1 MTKRGV
7 FVQALV
13 NHLWAGTENMRQSSE
28 NIENMPIRGDSRVI
42 FGWAM
47 YDWANSAYIT
57 TLAVAILP
65 IYFAGVVVPP
75 DGLEIRGTLYA
86 AETLWG
92 FMVSAAAFLVFIAAP
107 TLGAIADFCCAK
119 KRFLFFFCYLGVV
132 SAAFLSFSKTGDV
145 WLTMILFVISQIGFV
160 GANVFYDA
168 FLPQIAPEGKTDRIS
183 SKGFAYGYVGGGLQF
198 ALALGLLAG
207 HEKIGLSEAEAARLG
222 MLTAALWWGGFAL
235 VTVSLLRE
243 PRRMQALPEGF
254 RRVPLCQGYISLGI
268 SRVWKTIRKL
278 RKLRHLVLFLAAFL
292 VYNEG
297 IQTVIQMATIYGK
310 QELHLTTTTLMMTLL
325 LVQAVAFLGA
335 LLSAWISERIG
346 AKRAV
351 IVTLTGWSGVVIYAY
366 FIHSATEYFV
376 MGGIV
381 GLVLGGSQ
389 AISRSF
395 YASII
400 PEGASAEFFGFY
412 SVVSKFS
419 AVWGPFIFAIIRH
432 WTGSSRNSILSLIFF
447 FILGIILLSR
457 VNEKEA
463 RKAGA
468 ELEL

>member
-1 MTKRGV
+1 
-7 FVQALV
+7 
-13 NHLWAGTENMRQSSE
+13 MRQPSE
-28 NIENMPIRGDSRVI
+28 DIADMPIRGDRRVI

-57 TLAVAILP
+57 TLAIAILP

-75 DGLEIRGTLYA
+75 EGLEIKGTLYA

-92 FMVSAAAFLVFIAAP
+92 LMVSAAAFLVFLAAP
-107 TLGAIADFCCAK
+107 ALGAIADFCCTK
-119 KRFLFFFCYLGVV
+119 KRFLFSFCYLGVA
-132 SAAFLSFSKTGDV
+132 SAAFLSFCKSGDV
-145 WLTMILFVISQIGFV
+145 WLTIILFVISQIGFV

-168 FLPQIAPEGKTDRIS
+168 FLPQIAPEGETDRIS

-198 ALALGLLAG
+198 ALSLCLLAG
-207 HEKIGLSEAEAARLG
+207 HEKIGLSEAGAARLG

-243 PRRMQALPEGF
+243 PRMTQTLPEGF
-254 RRVPLCQGYISLGI
+254 RSIPLGLGYISLGI
-268 SRVWKTIRKL
+268 SRVWKTMRKL
-278 RKLRHLVLFLAAFL
+278 RRLRHLVLFLAAFL

-310 QELHLTTTTLMMTLL
+310 QELHLSTTVLMMTLL

-335 LLSAWISERIG
+335 LLLAWISERIG

-351 IVTLTGWSGVVIYAY
+351 IVTLIGWSGVVFYAY
-366 FIHSATEYFV
+366 FIHSAIEYFV
-376 MGGIV
+376 LGGII

-395 YASII
+395 YSSII
-400 PEGASAEFFGFY
+400 PESAPAEFFGFY
-412 SVVSKFS
+412 SVVNKFS

-447 FILGIILLSR
+447 FILGILLLSW
-457 VNEKEA
+457 VNEKKAVEA
-463 RKAGA
+463 ST
-468 ELEL
+468 ELVL

>member
-1 MTKRGV
+1 
-7 FVQALV
+7 
-13 NHLWAGTENMRQSSE
+13 MRQLSE
-28 NIENMPIRGDSRVI
+28 NIANTPIRGDRRVI

-75 DGLEIRGTLYA
+75 EGLEIKGTFYA

-92 FMVSAAAFLVFIAAP
+92 FMVSAAAFLVFLAAP

-119 KRFLFFFCYLGVV
+119 KRFLFSFCYLGVV
-132 SAAFLSFSKTGDV
+132 SAAFLSFSKAGDV

-168 FLPQIAPEGKTDRIS
+168 FLSQIAPEGETDRIS
-183 SKGFAYGYVGGGLQF
+183 SKGFAFGYVGGGLQF
-198 ALALGLLAG
+198 ALALVLLAG

-254 RRVPLCQGYISLGI
+254 RRVPLGLGYISLGI

-278 RKLRHLVLFLAAFL
+278 RQLRHLVLFLAAFL

-310 QELHLTTTTLMMTLL
+310 QELHLSTTTLMMTLL

-335 LLSAWISERIG
+335 LLLAWISERIG

-351 IVTLTGWSGVVIYAY
+351 IVTLMGWSGVVIYAY

-381 GLVLGGSQ
+381 GFVLGGSQ

-432 WTGSSRNSILSLIFF
+432 WTGSSRNSILSLILF
-447 FILGIILLSR
+447 FILGIFLLSL
-457 VNEKEA
+457 VNEKKA
-463 RKAGA
+463 RKAGK
-468 ELEL
+468 EFLLSDS

>member
-1 MTKRGV
+1 
-7 FVQALV
+7 
-13 NHLWAGTENMRQSSE
+13 MRQSSE
-28 NIENMPIRGDSRVI
+28 DIADTPIRGDRRVI

-92 FMVSAAAFLVFIAAP
+92 FMLSAAAFIVFLAAP
-107 TLGAIADFCCAK
+107 ILGAIADFCSTK
-119 KRFLFFFCYLGVV
+119 KRFLFSFCYLGVV
-132 SAAFLSFSKTGDV
+132 SAAFLSFSKSGDV
-145 WLTMILFVISQIGFV
+145 WLTMILFIISQIGFV

-168 FLPQIAPEGKTDRIS
+168 FLPQIAPEGETDRIS

-235 VTVSLLRE
+235 VTVYCLRE
-243 PRRMQALPEGF
+243 PRRIQALPDGF
-254 RRVPLCQGYISLGI
+254 RHVPFGLGYISLGV

-278 RKLRHLVLFLAAFL
+278 RQLRHLVLFLAAFL

-297 IQTVIQMATIYGK
+297 IQTVILMATIYGK
-310 QELHLTTTTLMMTLL
+310 QELHLSTTTLMMTLL
-325 LVQAVAFLGA
+325 LVQAVAFVGA
-335 LLSAWISERIG
+335 LLLGRISERIG

-351 IVTLTGWSGVVIYAY
+351 IVTLTGWIGVLIYAY
-366 FIHSATEYFV
+366 FIHSAIEYFV

-395 YASII
+395 YSSII

-412 SVVSKFS
+412 SVVNKFS
-419 AVWGPFIFAIIRH
+419 AVWGPFIFAIICH

-447 FILGIILLSR
+447 FILGILLLSL
-457 VNEKEA
+457 VNEKNA

-468 ELEL
+468 ELIL

>member
-1 MTKRGV
+1 M
-7 FVQALV
+7 Q
-13 NHLWAGTENMRQSSE
+13 QSSE
-28 NIENMPIRGDSRVI
+28 NIENTPIRGDRRVI

-47 YDWANSAYIT
+47 YDWANSAYVT

-92 FMVSAAAFLVFIAAP
+92 FMVSAAAFLVFVAAP

-119 KRFLFFFCYLGVV
+119 KRFLFSFCYLGVV
-132 SAAFLSFSKTGDV
+132 SAAFLSFSKAGDV

-168 FLPQIAPEGKTDRIS
+168 FLPQIAPEGETDRIS

-243 PRRMQALPEGF
+243 PRRILALPEGF
-254 RRVPLCQGYISLGI
+254 RRVPLGLGYISLGV
-268 SRVWKTIRKL
+268 SRVWRTIRKL
-278 RKLRHLVLFLAAFL
+278 RQLRHLVLFLAAFL

-335 LLSAWISERIG
+335 LLLAWVSKQIG

-351 IVTLTGWSGVVIYAY
+351 IVTLIGWSGVVIYAY
-366 FIHSATEYFV
+366 FIHSAIE
-376 MGGIV
+376 
-381 GLVLGGSQ
+381 
-389 AISRSF
+389 
-395 YASII
+395 
-400 PEGASAEFFGFY
+400 
-412 SVVSKFS
+412 
-419 AVWGPFIFAIIRH
+419 
-432 WTGSSRNSILSLIFF
+432 
-447 FILGIILLSR
+447 
-457 VNEKEA
+457 
-463 RKAGA
+463 
-468 ELEL
+468 

>member
-1 MTKRGV
+1 
-7 FVQALV
+7 
-13 NHLWAGTENMRQSSE
+13 MRRPSE
-28 NIENMPIRGDSRVI
+28 DIADMPIRGDRRVI

-47 YDWANSAYIT
+47 YDWANSAYTT

-92 FMVSAAAFLVFIAAP
+92 FMVSAAAFLVFLAAP

-119 KRFLFFFCYLGVV
+119 KRFLFSFCYLGVV
-132 SAAFLSFSKTGDV
+132 SAAFLSFSKAGDV
-145 WLTMILFVISQIGFV
+145 WFTMILFVISQIGFV

-168 FLPQIAPEGKTDRIS
+168 FLPQIAPEGDTDRIS

-198 ALALGLLAG
+198 ALSLCLLAG
-207 HEKIGLSEAEAARLG
+207 HEKIGLSEAGAARLG
-222 MLTAALWWGGFAL
+222 MLTAAMWWGGFAL
-235 VTVSLLRE
+235 VTVYCLRE
-243 PRRMQALPEGF
+243 PRRIQAMPEGF
-254 RRVPLCQGYISLGI
+254 QHLPLGLGYISLGV
-268 SRVWKTIRKL
+268 SQVLKTIRKL
-278 RKLRHLVLFLAAFL
+278 RQLRHLILFLAAFL

-310 QELHLTTTTLMMTLL
+310 QELHLSTTVLMMTLL
-325 LVQAVAFLGA
+325 LVQAIAFLGA
-335 LLSAWISERIG
+335 LLLAWISKRIG

-351 IVTLTGWSGVVIYAY
+351 IVTLIGWSGVVFYAY
-366 FIHSATEYFV
+366 FIHSAIEYFV
-376 MGGIV
+376 LGGII

-400 PEGASAEFFGFY
+400 PGGVSAEFFGFY
-412 SVVSKFS
+412 SVVNKFS
-419 AVWGPFIFAIIRH
+419 AVWGPFIFAIIRQ
-432 WTGSSRNSILSLIFF
+432 WTGSSRNSILFLIFF
-447 FILGIILLSR
+447 FILGILLLSW
-457 VNEKEA
+457 VNEKKAREA
-463 RKAGA
+463 SA
-468 ELEL
+468 ELVL

>member
-1 MTKRGV
+1 
-7 FVQALV
+7 
-13 NHLWAGTENMRQSSE
+13 
-28 NIENMPIRGDSRVI
+28 MPIRGDSRVI

>member
-1 MTKRGV
+1 
-7 FVQALV
+7 
-13 NHLWAGTENMRQSSE
+13 MRRSSKDIA
-28 NIENMPIRGDSRVI
+28 NTPIRGDSRVI

-132 SAAFLSFSKTGDV
+132 SAAFLSFSKAGDV

-168 FLPQIAPEGKTDRIS
+168 FLPQIAPEGETDRIS

-254 RRVPLCQGYISLGI
+254 RRVPLGQGYISLGV
-268 SRVWKTIRKL
+268 SRVWKTICKL

-292 VYNEG
+292 IYNEG

-412 SVVSKFS
+412 SVVNKFS

-447 FILGIILLSR
+447 FILGILLLSL
-457 VNEKEA
+457 VNEKKA

-468 ELEL
+468 ELVL

>member
-1 MTKRGV
+1 
-7 FVQALV
+7 
-13 NHLWAGTENMRQSSE
+13 MRQTSE
-28 NIENMPIRGDSRVI
+28 NIANTPIRGDRRVI

-47 YDWANSAYIT
+47 YDWANSAYVT

-75 DGLEIRGTLYA
+75 DGLEIKGTLYA

-119 KRFLFFFCYLGVV
+119 KHFLYSFCYLGVV
-132 SAAFLSFSKTGDV
+132 SAAFLSFSKAGDV
-145 WLTMILFVISQIGFV
+145 WLTMILFIISQVGFV

-168 FLPQIAPEGKTDRIS
+168 FLPQIAPEGETDRIS
-183 SKGFAYGYVGGGLQF
+183 SKGFAYGYVGGGLHF
-198 ALALGLLAG
+198 AFSLCLLAG

-235 VTVSLLRE
+235 VTVYCLRE
-243 PRRMQALPEGF
+243 PRRIQALPEGF
-254 RRVPLCQGYISLGI
+254 PRIPLGLGYISMGI
-268 SRVWKTIRKL
+268 SRVWKTMRKL

-310 QELHLTTTTLMMTLL
+310 QELHLSTTTLMMTLL

-335 LLSAWISERIG
+335 LLLAWVSKQIG

-351 IVTLTGWSGVVIYAY
+351 IVTLIGWSGVVIYAY

-389 AISRSF
+389 AISRSL

-412 SVVSKFS
+412 SVVNKFS

-447 FILGIILLSR
+447 FILGILLLSL
-457 VNEKEA
+457 VNEKKAREA
-463 RKAGA
+463 SA
-468 ELEL
+468 ELVL

>member
-1 MTKRGV
+1 MW
-7 FVQALV
+7 QA
-13 NHLWAGTENMRQSSE
+13 SK
-28 NIENMPIRGDSRVI
+28 NIENMPIRGDRRVI

-47 YDWANSAYIT
+47 YDWANSAYVT

-65 IYFAGVVVPP
+65 VYFAGVVVPP

-92 FMVSAAAFLVFIAAP
+92 FMVSSAALLVFVAAP
-107 TLGAIADFCCAK
+107 TFGAIADFCCAK
-119 KRFLFFFCYLGVV
+119 KRFLYSFCYLGVV
-132 SAAFLSFSKTGDV
+132 SAAFLSFSKAGDV

-168 FLPQIAPEGKTDRIS
+168 FLPQIAPEGETDRIS

-198 ALALGLLAG
+198 ALALGLLAV

-222 MLTAALWWGGFAL
+222 MLTAAMWWGGFTL
-235 VTVSLLRE
+235 VTVFCLRE
-243 PRRMQALPEGF
+243 PRRIKVLPEGF
-254 RRVPLCQGYISLGI
+254 RHISLGLGYISLGI

-278 RKLRHLVLFLAAFL
+278 RQFRHLVLFLAAFL

-297 IQTVIQMATIYGK
+297 IQTVIQMSTMYGK
-310 QELHLTTTTLMMTLL
+310 QELHLSTMTLMMTLL
-325 LVQAVAFLGA
+325 LVQAVAFIGA
-335 LLSAWISERIG
+335 LLLAWISERIG

-376 MGGIV
+376 MGGFV

-400 PEGASAEFFGFY
+400 PESAPAEFFGFY
-412 SVVSKFS
+412 SVVNKFS

-447 FILGIILLSR
+447 FILGILLLSM
-457 VNEKEA
+457 VNEKKA
-463 RKAGA
+463 RNAGT
-468 ELEL
+468 EMVL